1 MIKFTNVEKVYSDRN
16 KSLDNINLGISQGEF
31 IFLVGHSGAGKSTL
45 LKILTREEK
54 VSSGRV
60 SVLGQDLSKIKH
72 RKILDYRRNL
82 GVVFQDFRIL
92 RDKTVYENV
101 EIAMRAVGANSKTI
115 KPSVMSVLEK
125 VKIADKYNKY
135 PDELSGGELQRV
147 AIARA
152 IVNKP
157 SIIIADECTGNLDI
171 ENSISILEILNDINK
186 EGVTI
191 IMATHD
197 NEIINLFPKRV
208 IQLEKGK
215 IIRDTKREMYE
226 ATV

>member
-1 MIKFTNVEKVYSDRN
+1 MIKFTEVEKIYSDKN
-16 KSLDNINLGISQGEF
+16 KSLKNINLGISQGEF
-31 IFLVGHSGAGKSTL
+31 VFLIGHSGAGKSTL

-54 VSSGRV
+54 VSSGRI
-60 SVLGQDLSKIKH
+60 SVLGQDLSKI
-72 RKILDYRRNL
+72 RYSKIHNYRRNL
-82 GVVFQDFRIL
+82 GIVFQDFRIL
-92 RDKTVYENV
+92 KDKTVYENV
-101 EIAMRAVGANSKTI
+101 EIAMKAVGASSKSI
-115 KPSVMSVLEK
+115 KPRVMEVLEK
-125 VKIADKYNKY
+125 VKIADKYKKY

-147 AIARA
+147 GIARA

-186 EGVTI
+186 EGVTV

-215 IIRDTKREMYE
+215 IIRDSKREMYE
-226 ATV
+226 VSV